1 MEEMVSVGCRAE
13 TRKGDQHCLQEQR
26 IVLLGN
32 DWLEKSL
39 TGNTILGQQMFD
51 TSRDVKMCVRRQG
64 VLDNSRRVV
73 IVNSPERWI
82 HYSFRDPG
90 LVNDNMTACMA
101 MCPPGPHAFLMV
113 IPISPHRGREW
124 TVEGPL
130 ELLNDTVWRNTIVIF
145 TRCERLR
152 GSSIEGY
159 TERHR
164 FLKAVLERC
173 GQRYHLLDTSIW
185 GDDNDAQV
193 AELLEKIDA
202 MVAGNIK
209 GGAVG
214 WLTTNEDVSR
224 ITGRERKEL
233 EERAILRRINMQKSR
248 KTLRSLMGESPPIS
262 MLRVLIVG
270 PKKVGKS
277 SAGNTILGEEVF
289 PAGLPTSQCTK
300 GRGDVH
306 KKQVTVV
313 EAPGWHGRYC
323 SEDTPREVQQQITHS
338 VSLCAPIPNS
348 VLVVVRSDE
357 TFTETD
363 RLRAEEHLSL
373 LGVWGWT
380 RVIVLFTWGDKL
392 GVTPIEEHIE
402 SWPALKWLVDK
413 CGNRY
418 HVFDNS
424 NKVGDIQV
432 KELLAK
438 IEETEVENDT
448 GHLLRSL
455 IKLQETNQK
464 LDQSSKNKARRL
476 KKARRDIDLLTQT
489 AKEKE
494 RIVEDMIKA
503 AKEKDEQIEALKEAR
518 ESEERKD
525 GDYEEE
531 IDIGLVEAKRENNQL
546 KQVIMGKE
554 KMITS
559 LCERCAVKDDVIKA
573 TQQSSVVKKEALE
586 ERVKEQEKE
595 TAAFKEKCAK
605 KDKALDQM
613 MMNHKREAK
622 ELKETMK
629 QLKREN
635 EDTKKALKTTIEGVQ
650 RHYQK
655 KEIDR
660 TNGTKTVDFNKS
672 SQCRKTM
679 TDLKSLEELARQQ
692 KWAFAV
698 HLNHHKEEEAK
709 PKIEKNRLVML
720 DNDIMLHEKKETASQ
735 VGQLKADWTP
745 SWLRAGGAALGAAF
759 GALASSSRVTTGM
772 STKSAVGAAAG
783 ALLGSLLVQ
792 GAGSRGKWSQTP
804 TVNLYHETPF
814 ETTCTYNS

>member
-1 MEEMVSVGCRAE
+1 MEEMVSVGCRTE
-13 TRKGDQHCLQEQR
+13 TRKGDKRELR

-39 TGNTILGQQMFD
+39 TGNTIIGQQMFD

-64 VLDNSRRVV
+64 ALDNSRTV
-73 IVNSPERWI
+73 IIINSPERWI

-130 ELLNDTVWRNTIVIF
+130 ELLNDTVWRHTIVLF

-152 GSSIEGY
+152 GSSIDGY

-164 FLKAVLERC
+164 FLKALLERC
-173 GQRYHLLDTSIW
+173 GYRYHLLDTSIW
-185 GDDNDAQV
+185 GDDDDAQV

-209 GGAVG
+209 AGAVG
-214 WLTTNEDVSR
+214 WLTTDEEVSR
-224 ITGRERKEL
+224 MTVRERKEL
-233 EERAILRRINMQKSR
+233 EERAILRRTRMQKSR

-270 PKKVGKS
+270 PKQVGKS
-277 SAGNTILGEEVF
+277 SAGNTILGKEVF
-289 PAGLPTSQCTK
+289 PAGLPTSQCTE

-306 KKQVTVV
+306 KRQVTVV

-323 SEDTPREVQQQITHS
+323 SEDTPREVQQQMCHS

-432 KELLAK
+432 KDLLAK

-448 GHLLRSL
+448 GHLLRSF

-464 LDQSSKNKARRL
+464 VDQSSKNKARQL

-494 RIVEDMIKA
+494 RIVEDMIKT
-503 AKEKDEQIEALKEAR
+503 AKEKDGQIEALKAAR
-518 ESEERKD
+518 QQKI
-525 GDYEEE
+525 DYEEE
-531 IDIGLVEAKRENNQL
+531 LGRGLVEVKRENNQL

-559 LCERCAVKDDVIKA
+559 LCERCAAKDDVIKD
-573 TQQSSVVKKEALE
+573 TKQSSEVGKEALE
-586 ERVKEQEKE
+586 ERVKEQEQE
-595 TAAFKEKCAK
+595 TAAFQEKCAK
-605 KDKALDQM
+605 KDKALHQM
-613 MMNHKREAK
+613 MINQKREAK
-622 ELKETMK
+622 ELEETIK

-635 EDTKKALKTTIEGVQ
+635 EDTKKTLKATIEGVQ
-650 RHYQK
+650 RHYKK

-660 TNGTKTVDFNKS
+660 RNETKTNQF
-672 SQCRKTM
+672 RKTM
-679 TDLKSLEELARQQ
+679 TDVKSSEELARQQ
-692 KWAFAV
+692 KWAFAM
-698 HLNHHKEEEAK
+698 HLSRHKEEEAK
-709 PKIEKNRLVML
+709 PKTEKNRLAVL
-720 DNDIMLHEKKETASQ
+720 DDDIMLHEKKETAHQ
-735 VGQLKADWTP
+735 VWQLKADWTP
-745 SWLRAGGAALGAAF
+745 SWLRVGGAALGAAF
-759 GALASSSRVTTGM
+759 GALVSSSRVTTGM
-772 STKSAVGAAAG
+772 STRSAVGAAAG

-792 GAGSRGKWSQTP
+792 GARLQQG
-804 TVNLYHETPF
+804 ET
-814 ETTCTYNS
+814 ESDINSESLP